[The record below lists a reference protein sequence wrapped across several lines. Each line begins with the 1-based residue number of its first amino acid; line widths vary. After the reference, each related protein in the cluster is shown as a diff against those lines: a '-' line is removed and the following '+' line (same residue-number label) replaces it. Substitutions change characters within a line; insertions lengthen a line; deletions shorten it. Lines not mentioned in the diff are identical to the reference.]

1 MKIINKNIEKYCCLA
16 TGGVGEFLGTGG
28 VIKLNLANQDSRIE
42 DVIALRLSTN
52 QIPQN
57 QTYTILKV
65 SSSQTTNEYF
75 HLILVSSAAEQ
86 IINKMGSFQKKNFSK
101 DFSGI
106 FSFYIITSRMI
117 IKPYLNRVFDFI
129 SLFRTLLY
137 LKKLSLRAFLHN

>member
-1 MKIINKNIEKYCCLA
+1 M
-16 TGGVGEFLGTGG
+16 GTGG

-86 IINKMGSFQKKNFSK
+86 IINKMGNFQKKIFAK

-106 FSFYIITSRMI
+106 FSFNIITSRMI
-117 IKPYLNRVFDFI
+117 IKGHLIEYF
-129 SLFRTLLY
+129 
-137 LKKLSLRAFLHN
+137 